1 MRPVDFGWDYPPGVT
16 GNEPQITGEDDTL
29 GSCGCIDYHYADCP
43 IVTSRADRNLFEEEL
58 EERWYE
64 DFYDEFD
71 RYESSKYIR
80 DEEYDRG
87 EHE

>member
-16 GNEPQITGEDDTL
+16 GNEPEITGEENDDYDDTL
-29 GSCGCIDYHYADCP
+29 GPCGCVDYHYADCP
-43 IVTSRADRNLFEEEL
+43 LRDYTQGS
-58 EERWYE
+58 Y
-64 DFYDEFD
+64 YDEPYD
-71 RYESSKYIR
+71 EAWLEDTKYIR